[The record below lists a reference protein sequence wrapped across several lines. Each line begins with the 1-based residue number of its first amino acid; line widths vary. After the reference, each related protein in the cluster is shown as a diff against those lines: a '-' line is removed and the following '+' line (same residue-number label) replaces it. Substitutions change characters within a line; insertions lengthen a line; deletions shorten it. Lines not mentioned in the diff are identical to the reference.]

1 MGGGGRREVAAGGDG
16 AAQRRQ
22 RRGEGR
28 QWRHTATASGA
39 SPPLDLAGGET
50 VGSCGPCD
58 EVPTGGEAVGSR
70 SWHRA
75 PPRQQR
81 QAPHGGGAFE

>member
-28 QWRHTATASGA
+28 QWRHTAAASGA

-50 VGSCGPCD
+50 VGSRGPCD

-81 QAPHGGGAFE
+81 